1 MAHILLTIYL
11 SRFSWVVAIK
21 VIRLMI
27 IYAGGNKMP
36 EKTKEIY
43 NKEEMLVYKLYIGF
57 ICGTVAIMG
66 IWLLSGLLLL

>member
-1 MAHILLTIYL
+1 
-11 SRFSWVVAIK
+11 
-21 VIRLMI
+21 MI

-43 NKEEMLVYKLYIGF
+43 NKEDMLFYKLYIGF